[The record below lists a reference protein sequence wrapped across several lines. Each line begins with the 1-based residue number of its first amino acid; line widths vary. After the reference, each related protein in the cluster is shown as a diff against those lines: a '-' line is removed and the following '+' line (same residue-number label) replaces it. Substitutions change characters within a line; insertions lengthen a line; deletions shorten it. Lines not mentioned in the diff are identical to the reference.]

1 MAAQVLQPPIS
12 RPATKSPARNAAPPA
27 SANRGA
33 DDGSHLDFDLNLAPA
48 RAPKRLKVPK
58 QEVADLT
65 AQLAIMTK
73 SGLDLASALSS
84 LAAQCER
91 PLLAEVLRDVNEL
104 VLSGNTLSESLR
116 QHPEVFDGAYVA
128 TIAAAEA
135 SGRMADVLQQL
146 AQMQRNEM
154 RLRTS
159 IKSMLTYPVLL
170 VAISSSV
177 IATLVIFVLP
187 RFADIFAQ
195 YEMPLPVLTRW
206 LIATSVELKTR
217 WWLWVPLAGLGIGGA
232 AAWRLTET
240 GQRMCDILL
249 VHGSILKNVTRPLLT
264 GRLCRLLGLLLNS
277 GVPLLEGLKLCREAV
292 GNQLYR
298 AVVAEVSDSVI
309 NGRGMGTALMD
320 AEIIPLSA
328 REMLMTSE
336 RTGNLAEVATL
347 LGEYYEEEAEAKM
360 KQVVRLLEPLITVV
374 MGAVV
379 AVVVLSVMLPIFDLS
394 NVASHQ

>member
-1 MAAQVLQPPIS
+1 MAAQVIQPPMP
-12 RPATKSPARNAAPPA
+12 RPAAKPSARSVQPSSA
-27 SANRGA
+27 SRGA

-48 RAPKRLKVPK
+48 RAAKRLKVPK

-84 LAAQCER
+84 LADQCER
-91 PLLAEVLRDVNEL
+91 PLLAEVLQDVNEL

-135 SGRMADVLQQL
+135 SGKMAEVLQQL

-170 VAISSSV
+170 VVISSSV
-177 IATLVIFVLP
+177 ISTLVVFVLP

-195 YEMPLPVLTRW
+195 YEMPLPVLTRG
-206 LIATSVELKTR
+206 LIAASVELKTR
-217 WWLWVPLAGLGIGGA
+217 WWLWAPLAAAGVGGA
-232 AAWRLTET
+232 AAWRLTEPGRRT
-240 GQRMCDILL
+240 LDILL
-249 VHGSILKNVTRPLLT
+249 VHGAILKNVTRPLLT

-292 GNQLYR
+292 GNRLYR
-298 AVVAEVSDSVI
+298 EVVANVSDSVI

-336 RTGNLAEVATL
+336 RTGNLAEVAAL

-360 KQVVRLLEPLITVV
+360 KQVVRIIEPLITVV